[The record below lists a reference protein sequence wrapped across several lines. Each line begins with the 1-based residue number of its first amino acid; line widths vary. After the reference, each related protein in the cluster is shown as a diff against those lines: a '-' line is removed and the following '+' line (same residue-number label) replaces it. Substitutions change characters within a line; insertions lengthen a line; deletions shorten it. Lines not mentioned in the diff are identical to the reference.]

1 MKHGRPFIKLFI
13 TSCKNLRSIP
23 TFHVQNRSNDCC
35 MSRKQLAYRNEMLRH
50 FYFAGSLSCAEL
62 SVLTGRSLPLTTRL
76 LTELLDE
83 GLLVDSGLANS
94 TGGRRPQ
101 TYALRPDA
109 VHVLSVAMDQFITR
123 IALMNA
129 DNQVVGAVADLEFDL
144 AGDPQSLAT
153 LAGHLTHF
161 LAQVPVPRET
171 IAGIGIGMPGFVDVT
186 KGLNHSYLRPPAGH
200 SIVSYLQ
207 QATDLPVFIDNDS
220 SLIALAESRFGD
232 GRGRANVLVVNVS
245 WGIGLGMVLG
255 GKLFRGD
262 SGFAGEFS
270 HIPVFTNNIMCA
282 CGKLGCLE
290 TEASLK
296 IMVAKAA
303 AGIAGGRSTMLRQI
317 TQEHVEASAASIM
330 QAAAKGDKFSVE
342 LIAEIGY
349 KIGKGVAILIH
360 IINPGLVV
368 LSGRGSQAGK
378 LWLAPVQQ
386 AINEHCIPKISEN
399 TQVTV
404 SKMGDSAELIG
415 AASLVFENIEFTN
428 LMEVSQPKIL
438 SD

>member
-1 MKHGRPFIKLFI
+1 
-13 TSCKNLRSIP
+13 
-23 TFHVQNRSNDCC
+23 

-62 SVLTGRSLPLTTRL
+62 SVLTGKSLPLTTRL
-76 LTELLDE
+76 LSELLEE
-83 GLLVDSGLANS
+83 GLLVDSGLASS

-129 DNQVVGAVADLEFDL
+129 ENKVVGDIAELEFDL
-144 AGDPQSLAT
+144 AGDANSLAT
-153 LAGHLTHF
+153 LAGHLSHF
-161 LAQVPVPRET
+161 LEQVPVPRET

-186 KGLNHSYLRPPAGH
+186 KGLNHSYLKPPAGH
-200 SIVSYLQ
+200 SIVSYLRM
-207 QATDLPVFIDNDS
+207 ATDLPVFIDNDS

-255 GKLFRGD
+255 GQLFRGD

-270 HIPVFTNNIMCA
+270 HIPVFTNNKMCA

-296 IMVAKAA
+296 IMVSQAV
-303 AGIAGGRSTMLRQI
+303 AGIAAGRSTMLRQI
-317 TQEHVEASAASIM
+317 TEEHVEASATRIM
-330 QAAAKGDKFSVE
+330 QAAVRGDKFSVE
-342 LIAEIGY
+342 LIADIGY

-360 IINPGLVV
+360 IINPGMVV
-368 LSGRGSQAGK
+368 LSGRGGQAGK

-386 AINEHCIPKISEN
+386 ALNEHCIPKISES
-399 TQVTV
+399 TVVTV

-415 AASLVFENIEFTN
+415 AASLVFENIELTN
-428 LMEVSQPKIL
+428 LMQGSKLKIL